1 MATRASSYSLGSAL
15 WALAVLTT
23 LFAASQPSRAL
34 PLPQAAQSGSARL
47 ESIEVTGSSR
57 FTSEQIVAALGI
69 KPGWI
74 VDREALQGGAD
85 KIAALGVFKS
95 VQYKFSSSVAG
106 VRVAYQ
112 VADAPGIPVDFDNFP
127 WVSDTDLSNALTTA
141 GILFDGKAPL
151 TGTVLDRMS
160 EVIEKTLD
168 QRNIHAKV
176 SHQIVTRGAD
186 AEKIQQFRAD
196 DVDLTI
202 NSVTFSDALAKNN
215 SALQERVFDLIGKPY
230 SRSLLEL
237 FEFEQARPLYLSH
250 SYLRVEFPQPVSA
263 PAPGNSNPT
272 SAKLDVT
279 LPVVPGLSYKWAGVT
294 WSGNTAL
301 AKEELDRLVDFKPGD
316 AIDGNRVEA
325 IWQHV
330 ETAARQRGYLDA
342 KLDVQPH
349 FEDTAGR
356 VAFTAVFNEG
366 PQFRMGKLVLT
377 GLSVEGER
385 RIRKAWTIEPDAT
398 FNEAVYQEF
407 LDHGIKQAFMGLPVH
422 YERIGHFLQE
432 DPANA
437 KVDVLLDF
445 Q

>member
-1 MATRASSYSLGSAL
+1 MLCVLAAFLIVPIASHAL
-15 WALAVLTT
+15 K
-23 LFAASQPSRAL
+23 
-34 PLPQAAQSGSARL
+34 LPQAAQSGSARL
-47 ESIEVTGSSR
+47 DSIEVTGSSR

-69 KPGWI
+69 KPGWL

-106 VRVAYQ
+106 VRVVYQ
-112 VADAPGIPVDFDNFP
+112 VADAPGIPVEFDNLP
-127 WVSDTDLSNALTTA
+127 WISDADLSSALTTA

-168 QRNIHAKV
+168 QRNIHARV
-176 SHQIVTRGAD
+176 SHQVVTRGTD
-186 AEKIQQFRAD
+186 AEKTQQFRAD
-196 DVDLTI
+196 DVNLTV
-202 NSVTFSDALAKNN
+202 NSVTFSDALAKNS

-230 SRSLLEL
+230 SRSLIEL
-237 FEFEQARPLYLSH
+237 FEFEQARPVYLSH
-250 SYLRVEFPQPVSA
+250 SYLRVEFPQPVA
-263 PAPGNSNPT
+263 VLAPGISNPT

-279 LPVVPGLSYKWAGVT
+279 LPVVPGPSYKWAGVT

-301 AKEELDRLVDFKPGD
+301 ASEELDRLVDFKPGD
-316 AIDGNRVEA
+316 AIDGNRVES
-325 IWQHV
+325 IWQHA
-330 ETAARQRGYLDA
+330 EIAARQRGYLDA
-342 KLDVQPH
+342 KLDVEPH
-349 FEDTAGR
+349 FDDAAGR

-366 PQFRMGKLVLT
+366 PQFHMGKLVLT
-377 GLSVEGER
+377 GLSLEGER

-407 LDHGIKQAFMGLPVH
+407 LDRGIKQAFVGLPVH
-422 YERIGHFLQE
+422 YEKIGHFLQE
-432 DPANA
+432 DSANA